1 MWEREEFETLSPKR
15 LSQLQSTG
23 AIWPELTH
31 EIATELERRPHPH
44 VACFFQLPYPMHV
57 GSEWAL
63 LDEVRTYALQ
73 NDTHS
78 IRVFQNLKRIAD
90 AMKNAPSDND

>member
-57 GSEWAL
+57 GSERHVVPVLERDVLAQ
-63 LDEVRTYALQ
+63 VRATLAWL
-73 NDTHS
+73 S
-78 IRVFQNLKRIAD
+78 INELG
-90 AMKNAPSDND
+90 PL